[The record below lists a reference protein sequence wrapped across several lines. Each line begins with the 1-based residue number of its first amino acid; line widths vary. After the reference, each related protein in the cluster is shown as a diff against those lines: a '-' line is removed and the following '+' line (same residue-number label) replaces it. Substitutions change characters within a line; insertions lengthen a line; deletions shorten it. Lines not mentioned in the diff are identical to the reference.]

1 MKRYQGLSV
10 VLILG
15 ILVVGIFTLRRPS
28 SSPKISENL
37 DQASQHNSSG
47 ADVPARK
54 TIADE
59 GAAAAPAM
67 NSRTLNQKATAQ
79 NAASLAPNSMVRG
92 SSNFVKHETS
102 PIKRNIQDSELRHSD
117 VVGGNWKLVTSL
129 YAIPKALL
137 AASEDV
143 PTVGEQ
149 NGFTFFEAGGATLQE
164 TLFSS
169 ERPLVVYDPRLQTF
183 GVVTG
188 TMQVDLRKGSN
199 VASLLQDYGAK
210 VEHSFPETGTYY
222 ISIQEQPFNLV
233 QLKNSLERDSR
244 VNRVEVEIVG
254 RRYGKQ

>member
-15 ILVVGIFTLRRPS
+15 ILVVVATVIRRPS
-28 SSPKISENL
+28 SSPKISEHL
-37 DQASQHNSSG
+37 DQSSQHNSSD

-59 GAAAAPAM
+59 GASAPAVNTRTM
-67 NSRTLNQKATAQ
+67 NQATQ
-79 NAASLAPNSMVRG
+79 IQAATPVALNSMSRG
-92 SSNFVKHETS
+92 SVNFVKHETS

-117 VVGGNWKLVTSL
+117 VVSGNWRLVTSL
-129 YAIPKALL
+129 YAVPKALL
-137 AASEDV
+137 AAADDV
-143 PTVGEQ
+143 PSVGEQ
-149 NGFTFFEAGGATLQE
+149 NGYTFFEAGGANLQE

-169 ERPLVVYDPRLQTF
+169 ERPLVVYDSRLQTF

-188 TMQVDLRKGSN
+188 TMQVDLRKGSS

-233 QLKNSLERDSR
+233 QLKNSLEQDSR

>member
-15 ILVVGIFTLRRPS
+15 ILVVVATVIRRPS
-28 SSPKISENL
+28 SSPKISETL
-37 DQASQHNSSG
+37 DQASQHNSSD
-47 ADVPARK
+47 ADVPVRK

-59 GAAAAPAM
+59 GASAPAANSRSMSQATSLSAAPVAV
-67 NSRTLNQKATAQ
+67 
-79 NAASLAPNSMVRG
+79 NSMTRG
-92 SSNFVKHETS
+92 STNFVKHEIS

-143 PTVGEQ
+143 PSVGEQ

-169 ERPLVVYDPRLQTF
+169 ERPLVVYDSRLQTF

-188 TMQVDLRKGSN
+188 TMQVDLRKGSS

-233 QLKNSLERDSR
+233 QLKNSLEQDSR